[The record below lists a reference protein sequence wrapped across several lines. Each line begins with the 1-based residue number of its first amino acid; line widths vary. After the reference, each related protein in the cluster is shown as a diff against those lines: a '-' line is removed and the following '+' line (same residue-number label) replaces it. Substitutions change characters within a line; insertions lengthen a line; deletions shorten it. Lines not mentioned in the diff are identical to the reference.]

1 MAQSW
6 LRSLFLYFFA
16 SSPQDQLQQ
25 LQQLQLAQ
33 QQLEAVQNSKEA
45 LVDAFEH
52 FSKKLIQLRE
62 RKEDLEEERLDDL
75 IECDTQEE
83 KEYLE
88 ALDVELAKLDEKI
101 LVFEQKLQTMTE
113 NIDFLDM
120 SERKTQHYID
130 TLYEELRYSAQ
141 EGSIEWNREEFDL
154 GDLTVDTFPTASDG
168 HRGAILST
176 PPSEHRA
183 VANRVA
189 SLQV

>member
-1 MAQSW
+1 
-6 LRSLFLYFFA
+6 
-16 SSPQDQLQQ
+16 
-25 LQQLQLAQ
+25 
-33 QQLEAVQNSKEA
+33 
-45 LVDAFEH
+45 VDAFEH